1 MQRQPAVAG
10 QFYPGDPRTLRQTVL
25 ELLPPQA
32 REMSVSGIVSPHA
45 GYRYSGGI
53 AGETFARIRVPQ
65 KVVVLGP
72 NHQGIGHRAAVY
84 ARGSWLSPLG
94 ETPVDEDL
102 AARILQA
109 CPVLAADTVAHSR
122 EHSLEVQLPFIQVRS
137 PAVTIVPI
145 CLGSLSLEEL
155 LALGEGLGKTL
166 METPEEVLIVA
177 SSDMTHYEEAET
189 ARTKDMR
196 AIARILELDAEGLF
210 KTVRDGAITMCGV
223 LPTVVMLVAV
233 RSLGAVRGEL
243 VRYGNSGEV
252 SGDHEAV
259 VGYAGVVVP
268 TPER

>member
-10 QFYPGDPRTLRQTVL
+10 QFYPGNTGTLRQTVHG
-25 ELLPPQA
+25 LLPRQA
-32 REMSVSGIVSPHA
+32 KEMTAAGIVSPHA

-53 AGETFARIRVPQ
+53 AGETFARVHVPQ
-65 KVVVLGP
+65 KVVLLGP
-72 NHQGIGHRAAVY
+72 NHHGIGHRAAVY
-84 ARGSWLSPLG
+84 ASGSWLSPLG
-94 ETPVDEDL
+94 ETLIDEDL
-102 AARILQA
+102 AGRILLS

-122 EHSLEVQLPFIQVRS
+122 EHSLEVQLPFIQVRA
-137 PAVTIVPI
+137 PGATIVPI

-166 METPEEVLIVA
+166 AETPEEVLIVA

-196 AIARILELDAEGLF
+196 AIDRILELDAEGLF
-210 KTVRDGAITMCGV
+210 RTVRDGGITMCGV
-223 LPTVVMLVAV
+223 LPTVVMLGAV
-233 RSLGAVRGEL
+233 RFLGAVRGEL

-252 SGDHEAV
+252 SGDHDAV

-268 TPER
+268 AGEA